1 MIDNFTIEENIIA
14 QHKIASN
21 DTILHLG
28 AGYKDGIIIDSLCN
42 FWDISP
48 KELTTFTG
56 VDVDTFRIE
65 KLSKTF
71 TSSEFWNISMQE
83 YLDNYTNG
91 ETSNYDWCIL
101 TGVFNDYLYGD
112 MQHNFLLKTV
122 SKCLDISNNGVIF
135 SFNEKLSED
144 FKYSLIF
151 IFSNFITTYSKVF
164 VQKTEDD
171 NYIFSILK

>member
-91 ETSNYDWCIL
+91 ETP
-101 TGVFNDYLYGD
+101 
-112 MQHNFLLKTV
+112 
-122 SKCLDISNNGVIF
+122 
-135 SFNEKLSED
+135 
-144 FKYSLIF
+144 YS
-151 IFSNFITTYSKVF
+151 
-164 VQKTEDD
+164 
-171 NYIFSILK
+171 